1 MKIPVGNFGNVGIQP
16 QQAVLQRADTQVAD
30 ATQKLGSTVESIA
43 VDQMAAQTRLD
54 LERKST
60 EERTAA
66 ARVRMTTVNDHE
78 DLIESV
84 GRGVVD
90 GTIPKDKAVETY
102 NQRSSELLKDRTTGL
117 APDLGGMLGIEFE
130 GMGRKGLNRITD
142 AVSKRDQQDT
152 GANLMALGEEYQRL
166 ATRDRPRAVAEY
178 FAQIDAL
185 GPKAGMTPEQI
196 QKTKQGFREQTD
208 YTNAFALVRGSS
220 GNMDQIKAAKK
231 ALADGK
237 FADMDPQKSAQL
249 TAQLDGY
256 ETTLLQ
262 RQEIAAQRAARQ
274 EEARL
279 NKARAA
285 FEVGQR
291 LIESGVPLAPD
302 QYDQLAQTTSG
313 TPYAQGLRSL
323 QQDALVVGGAGAQP
337 IGVQRAQLDALN
349 TQIAQGGITEGLAKR
364 RDLLQKV
371 VDGSMA
377 GIKED
382 PLRAGLQRGVITDI
396 PPLDMTSM
404 QGMTKSIA
412 GRLQAAQVVQAWAGQ
427 PVSPLTADESQ
438 QLAKMITM
446 MPVEQRST
454 ALAALGTTLG
464 PQASAGLAKQ
474 LDPKDKA
481 LALALQYQSTRTT
494 NDRYT
499 SEIILRGDQA
509 LKDKS
514 LKVDTDREAGWRTTI
529 TKEVGDAYPNQ
540 NQRNDVIEAA
550 YLINAGMAA
559 EGKPNPKQAVKLA
572 ARGGIV
578 DLNGRRVPVAPGLD
592 EGDLE
597 NRLRTV
603 TPQEF
608 AGQAPDGRVKVG
620 GQEVGLD
627 VFIKS
632 LPSAQLMHARQGAYY
647 VLQGNRVVTNTENK
661 PLIVKVGPDAR

>member
-16 QQAVLQRADTQVAD
+16 QQAVLQRADTQVGESL
-30 ATQKLGSTVESIA
+30 QKLGGTVEGIA
-43 VDQMAAQTRLD
+43 QDQMAAQTRLD
-54 LERKST
+54 LQRKET

-78 DLIESV
+78 DLLENVS
-84 GRGVVD
+84 RGVVD

-117 APDLGGMLGIEFE
+117 APDLGGMLSIEFE

-166 ATRDRPRAVAEY
+166 ATRDRPKAVAEY

-231 ALADGK
+231 ALADGR

-285 FEVGQR
+285 FEVGQK
-291 LIESGVPLAPD
+291 LIESGVPLAPE

-337 IGVQRAQLDALN
+337 ISVQRAQLDALN

-371 VDGSMA
+371 VDGSMS

-382 PLRAGLQRGVITDI
+382 PLRAGLQRGVITEI
-396 PPLDMTSM
+396 PPLDMTNM
-404 QGMTKSIA
+404 QSVGKSIGA
-412 GRLQAAQVVQAWAGQ
+412 RLQAAQVVQSWAGQ
-427 PVSPLTADESQ
+427 PVSPLTSDESQ
-438 QLAKMITM
+438 QLAKMIGM
-446 MPVEQRST
+446 MPVEQRSS
-454 ALAALGTTLG
+454 ALATLGTTLG

-481 LALALQYQSTRTT
+481 LALALQYGSTRTT
-494 NDRYT
+494 ADRYT
-499 SEIILRGDQA
+499 SEIILKGDQA

-514 LKVDTDREAGWRTTI
+514 LKVDTDRETGWRTTI

-559 EGKPNPKQAVKLA
+559 EGKPNPKQAVRLA

-578 DLNGRRVPVAPGLD
+578 DFNGRRVPVGPGLD
-592 EGDLE
+592 EGDIE
-597 NRLRTV
+597 TRLRTV

-608 AGQAPDGRVKVG
+608 AGQVSDGLVKVG
-620 GQEVGLD
+620 ASTVPLET
-627 VFIKS
+627 FIKT
-632 LPSAQLMHARQGAYY
+632 LPSANLAYVREGVY
-647 VLQGNRVVTNTENK
+647 HVLVGNRLVTNSENK
-661 PLIVKVGPDAR
+661 RLIVKVGPDAR